1 MRTIRRT
8 DMDSWNWNTTVVGA
22 YTGGQI
28 DYTDQD
34 KDADIHAQI
43 GTGGRWL
50 KLNQSC
56 SSVADAGAQLA
67 AALNKEN
74 HGVTTISFNLMG
86 DPGLV
91 AGMNVAVQGLGS
103 LDGKYFLDEVNHTL
117 DSSGYKTSCKATLC
131 TPAFSASEASG
142 VMTYNPSQ
150 HDTYADNYKSTY
162 KQIQGGTPATTTAAS
177 SKAAA
182 SKAATSGTA
191 GRAVTLKNCP
201 LYYTSVIKTK
211 SNTVTGTYY
220 LYDGINVKGRYRI
233 TKPASRCGK
242 KPIGKNVTG
251 WIDAK
256 YVT

>member
-1 MRTIRRT
+1 MKLGAVSTPVAASFTTTERTQTWENVTLRQIAQTIAGRSGLGLYYDGPDYTIEHIEQTDVDSSFLLDTARRYGLYMKIYTDRLILYDREVYNAGAAVRTIRRT

-91 AGMNVAVQGLGS
+91 AV
-103 LDGKYFLDEVNHTL
+103 
-117 DSSGYKTSCKATLC
+117 
-131 TPAFSASEASG
+131 
-142 VMTYNPSQ
+142 
-150 HDTYADNYKSTY
+150 
-162 KQIQGGTPATTTAAS
+162 
-177 SKAAA
+177 
-182 SKAATSGTA
+182 
-191 GRAVTLKNCP
+191 
-201 LYYTSVIKTK
+201 
-211 SNTVTGTYY
+211 
-220 LYDGINVKGRYRI
+220 
-233 TKPASRCGK
+233 
-242 KPIGKNVTG
+242 
-251 WIDAK
+251 
-256 YVT
+256 

>member
-8 DMDSWNWNTTVVGA
+8 DMDSWNWNTTIVGA

-162 KQIQGGTPATTTAAS
+162 KQIQGGTPATTTATSSKAVA

-182 SKAATSGTA
+182 SGTA

-201 LYYTSVIKTK
+201 LYYTSVSKTK